1 MRTHLLLFFDRT
13 HKWGRDT
20 RALRGN
26 AAIEQARGD
35 HSQKSGFADG
45 LFWLCFNYALVKFY
59 WMPTTFEAARRVR
72 RPSDRVTGIRSRTK
86 FALARRRPCSGYTS
100 SSGNAAPLLEN
111 ICNAQRM
118 AACFRGRS
126 TGSIS

>member
-1 MRTHLLLFFDRT
+1 MYVFPRELSLVLSVRLPRCLGLAGNNHQKMDSGTTADDGLS
-13 HKWGRDT
+13 T
-20 RALRGN
+20 RKSSWWCLCYVISGN
-26 AAIEQARGD
+26 AA
-35 HSQKSGFADG
+35 DG
-45 LFWLCFNYALVKFY
+45 GSFSC
-59 WMPTTFEAARRVR
+59 
-72 RPSDRVTGIRSRTK
+72 IRSRTQ
-86 FALARRRPCSGYTS
+86 FALARRRACSGCTS